1 MSELALRY
9 APPRH
14 GLPRLLAGA
23 WDDWSAALDAHLDRH
38 GPLPLP
44 TGRRPADRLSPLIDV
59 LERSGLTGRGGAGF
73 PTGRKLRSVVAGRG
87 PAVVVANGMEGEPA
101 SAKDRMLLTRLP
113 HLVLDGVSLAAEA
126 VGAEAAY
133 VAIHRGDREYAD
145 HLRKAI
151 ADRARSG
158 VDPVPIEVAELPR
171 RYVASEQSSIVQF
184 LNGGPAV
191 PTFAPPRPHE
201 RGVGGRPTLV
211 NNVETLAHLAMIARY
226 GDSWFRSLGA
236 PHAPGTMLATVG
248 GAVRRPGVYEIPL
261 GTTVGAAIMIAGGPA
276 ERTRAVLCGGYFGR
290 WLSAE
295 VAWNVPLTHADL
307 RRVGGALGAGII
319 MALPESACV
328 LAETARV
335 VRYLSEE
342 TAGQCGPCVF
352 GLPELADALA
362 ELAFT
367 GGRGRAIRNTS
378 RLVGLVDGRG
388 ACRHPDGVAQ
398 LVASALDAFADDAFE
413 HDQYGPCEG
422 LRRAPL
428 LPVPGHDDRDGVR
441 R

>member
-1 MSELALRY
+1 
-9 APPRH
+9 
-14 GLPRLLAGA
+14 LLAGA
-23 WDDWSAALDAHLDRH
+23 WDEWSADLDAHLDRH
-38 GPLPLP
+38 GPLPVP
-44 TGRRPADRLSPLIDV
+44 PGPRSAGRLSPLIELV
-59 LERSGLTGRGGAGF
+59 ERSGLTGRGGAGF
-73 PTGRKLRSVVAGRG
+73 PTGRKLRSVATRKG
-87 PAVVVANGMEGEPA
+87 PAIVVANGMEGEPA
-101 SAKDRMLLTRLP
+101 SAKDRLLLTRLP

-126 VGAEAAY
+126 VGADSAY
-133 VAIHRGDREYAD
+133 LAIHRGDHEYAA
-145 HLRKAI
+145 HLRRAISLRAKA
-151 ADRARSG
+151 G
-158 VDPVPIEVAELPR
+158 VDEVPIELAELPR
-171 RYVASEQSSIVQF
+171 RYVASEQSSIVRF

-201 RGVGGRPTLV
+201 SGVGGGPTLV

-226 GDSWFRSLGA
+226 GDGWFRSLGA
-236 PHAPGTMLATVG
+236 PHAPGTMLVTVS
-248 GAVRRPGVYEIPL
+248 GAVNRPGVYEIPL
-261 GTTVGAAIMIAGGPA
+261 GTTIGHAMMIAGGPA

-307 RRVGGALGAGII
+307 RHVESALGAGVLV
-319 MALPESACV
+319 AVPESACV

-398 LVASALDAFADDAFE
+398 LVASALDTFADDAFE

-422 LRRAPL
+422 LRRRPL
-428 LPVPGHDDRDGVR
+428 LPVPGDEDRDEVR
-441 R
+441 K